1 MHLSFMKLLAP
12 TELPPLWHDLI
23 INPLMKNL
31 LMNFFPKNVCPPM
44 KSFFNFEKITP
55 PPPPQPPLN
64 FSGED
69 TPWILIILLLLFLTR
84 PFQ

>member
-1 MHLSFMKLLAP
+1 MKLLAP

-55 PPPPQPPLN
+55 PPPPPDLPSTLV
-64 FSGED
+64 GR
-69 TPWILIILLLLFLTR
+69 THHGY
-84 PFQ
+84 

>member
-55 PPPPQPPLN
+55 PPRPPLN

>member
-1 MHLSFMKLLAP
+1 MKLLAP
-12 TELPPLWHDLI
+12 TELPPIWHDLI

-44 KSFFNFEKITP
+44 KSFFNFEKIAP
-55 PPPPQPPLN
+55 PPLLN
-64 FSGED
+64 FSGEE
-69 TPWILIILLLLFLTR
+69 TPWILIILSLLFLTR